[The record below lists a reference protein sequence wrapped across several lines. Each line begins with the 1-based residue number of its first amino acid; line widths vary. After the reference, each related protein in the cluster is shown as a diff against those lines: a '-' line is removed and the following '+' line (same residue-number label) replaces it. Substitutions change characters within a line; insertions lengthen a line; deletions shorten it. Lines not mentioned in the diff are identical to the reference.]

1 MGSLRIAQL
10 ANFVGPTSGGM
21 RTAIEHIGQGY
32 VDAGAD
38 RIVITP
44 GERDAIIETD
54 YGTVVRVK
62 APKVSGGYRLITT
75 PWNVID
81 VLKKFQPTTVE
92 ISDKSTLLPVARWAR
107 KNDIG
112 TVLFS
117 HERLDAMLALGA
129 ARPGQLGGHD
139 VLRPGRMLGEVTTYT
154 SRWTGES
161 VQRRAEGVKASQLHV
176 VATVAALYKILSRT
190 YDAVVVTSRYAA
202 AEFDDVT
209 TPLVRI
215 PLGVD
220 LDTFHPSLG
229 KPADDGVL
237 KLVHA
242 GRLSREKSP
251 HLAVATAA
259 ELHRRGVKLQM
270 DVYGTGPHLDELLE
284 IAGSAPITFH
294 GYVDGRRTLARHL
307 AEADIALSVCPG
319 ETFGLA
325 VLEALAAGTPVVTAN
340 TGGARELVDETC
352 GRWGQANPV
361 ALADAVLQLAKV
373 PNRRAAARRRAE
385 LYDWDT
391 CIRHMLAL
399 HTRLAQSR
407 LAA

>member
-1 MGSLRIAQL
+1 MSSLRIAQL

-21 RTAIEHIGQGY
+21 RTAIDHIGQGY
-32 VDAGAD
+32 VEAGAE

-44 GERDAIIETD
+44 GAKDSVVETEL
-54 YGTVVRVK
+54 GTIVRVK

-75 PWNVID
+75 PWTVID
-81 VLKKFQPTTVE
+81 VLKRFRPTTVE

-129 ARPGQLGGHD
+129 ARPGQLGGND
-139 VLRPGRMLGEVTTYT
+139 VLRPGRMLGEPP
-154 SRWTGES
+154 
-161 VQRRAEGVKASQLHV
+161 VKWGADVKYSQLGM
-176 VATVAALYKILSRT
+176 VATVAALYKILGRT

-202 AEFDDVT
+202 AEFDEVT

-229 KPADDGVL
+229 APADDGVL

-259 ELHRRGVKLQM
+259 ELHRRGVNVRM
-270 DVYGTGPHLDELLE
+270 DVYGTGPHLEELIE
-284 IAGSAPITFH
+284 IAGDAPVTFH
-294 GYVDGRRTLARHL
+294 GYVDGRRTLAKHL

-352 GRWGQANPV
+352 GRWAPANPA
-361 ALADAVLQLAKV
+361 ALADATLALANL
-373 PNRRAAARRRAE
+373 PHRRPAARHRAE
-385 LYDWDT
+385 LYNWNT
-391 CIRHMLAL
+391 CVQHMLAL
-399 HTRLAQSR
+399 HTRLTQAR
-407 LAA
+407 MAA

>member
-1 MGSLRIAQL
+1 MSSLRIAQL

-32 VDAGAD
+32 AEAGAD

-44 GERDAIIETD
+44 GEKDVVIETEL
-54 YGTVVRVK
+54 GTVVRVK
-62 APKVSGGYRLITT
+62 APKVSGGYRLITN
-75 PWNVID
+75 PWTVID
-81 VLKKFQPTTVE
+81 ILKKFQPTTVE

-129 ARPGQLGGHD
+129 ARPGQLGGND
-139 VLRPGRMLGEVTTYT
+139 VLRPGRMLGDATQ
-154 SRWTGES
+154 RWG
-161 VQRRAEGVKASQLHV
+161 ADGVKYSQLGM
-176 VATVAALYKILSRT
+176 VATVAALYKILGRT

-202 AEFDDVT
+202 AEFDEVT

-229 KPADDGVL
+229 QPADDGVL

-259 ELHRRGVKLQM
+259 ELHRRGVTLRM
-270 DVYGTGPHLDELLE
+270 DVYGTGPHLDELIE
-284 IAGSAPITFH
+284 IAGDAPVTFH
-294 GYVDGRRTLARHL
+294 GYVDGRRTLAKHL

-352 GRWGQANPV
+352 GRWAPANPS
-361 ALADAVLQLAKV
+361 ALADATLALADL
-373 PNRRAAARRRAE
+373 PNRRQSARHRAE
-385 LYDWDT
+385 LYNWQT
-391 CIRHMLAL
+391 CVDRMLAL
-399 HTRLAQSR
+399 HTTLTRSR